1 MEHSNISQD
10 PHCSKRTS
18 SGTFKNRNELIL
30 QWLEKESEH
39 EFSDMDD
46 ECNDPN
52 FQPETAL
59 LDNDEDNEEQHATTS
74 ETQNICEE
82 VNQHPTS
89 DYYKG
94 KKGFMWSARER
105 PKTSRTASHNIIRLP
120 GRLQTSTFEGYLQL
134 WSKIFDESMLECLV
148 QYTNQKLCNYR
159 AKFNN
164 TTKVELMDTYVTEM
178 KAFIGLLYYTS
189 VFKCNDADLRTI
201 FATDGSGREI
211 FRCGMSNF
219 RFSSLVNCLRFDDS
233 TTRAERLKEDQL
245 APISNF
251 FNKFILNSQFQYTP
265 GPYLCIDEML
275 LPFKGRCKFK
285 IYMPQKPAQ
294 YGIKIMLLVDAR
306 TYYIYNAYI
315 YHGKNSDGIGLNEQE
330 RKLAALTQS
339 VVRLVKVVENSKRNI
354 TADNWFSYIPLMEA
368 LLKERLTYIGTLK
381 KNKVEI
387 PSSFLPCKTREVGS
401 SMYGFTKEYTLLSY
415 VPKKI
420 KLFC

>member
-1 MEHSNISQD
+1 
-10 PHCSKRTS
+10 
-18 SGTFKNRNELIL
+18 
-30 QWLEKESEH
+30 
-39 EFSDMDD
+39 
-46 ECNDPN
+46 
-52 FQPETAL
+52 
-59 LDNDEDNEEQHATTS
+59 
-74 ETQNICEE
+74 
-82 VNQHPTS
+82 
-89 DYYKG
+89 
-94 KKGFMWSARER
+94 
-105 PKTSRTASHNIIRLP
+105 
-120 GRLQTSTFEGYLQL
+120 
-134 WSKIFDESMLECLV
+134 
-148 QYTNQKLCNYR
+148 
-159 AKFNN
+159 
-164 TTKVELMDTYVTEM
+164 
-178 KAFIGLLYYTS
+178 
-189 VFKCNDADLRTI
+189 
-201 FATDGSGREI
+201 
-211 FRCGMSNF
+211 MSNF

-233 TTRAERLKEDQL
+233 TTRAEHLKEDQL

-251 FNKFILNSQFQYTP
+251 FNKFVLNGQFQYTP
-265 GPYLCIDEML
+265 GPYLCIDEM
-275 LPFKGRCKFK
+275 
-285 IYMPQKPAQ
+285 PQKPAK